1 MFLKFEEECI
11 SNLFI
16 HLLIYGMI
24 SAFIAVAA
32 KNSFF
37 IFNQV
42 FISLSIQTVKDEKR
56 DLL

>member
-16 HLLIYGMI
+16 HFLIYGMI

-37 IFNQV
+37 IFN
-42 FISLSIQTVKDEKR
+42 
-56 DLL
+56 